1 MNTCRI
7 ALAVALAGVFQPVL
21 GETAAPASAPAV
33 PQDCWVEH
41 AQVQPSPARPGSADG
56 PVLATVYEAMKD
68 QRLGAEHP
76 TEEQKKPCSVKAPRL
91 VPDAGATLPRSL
103 AP

>member
-1 MNTCRI
+1 MKACRI
-7 ALAVALAGVFQPVL
+7 TLAVALAAVLQPAL
-21 GETAAPASAPAV
+21 GEIVAPSSPPAV

-41 AQVQPSPARPGSADG
+41 AQVQPSPARPGSTDG

-76 TEEQKKPCSVKAPRL
+76 TEAQKKPCGVNAPRPG
-91 VPDAGATLPRSL
+91 PDSGATLPRSL
-103 AP
+103 VP